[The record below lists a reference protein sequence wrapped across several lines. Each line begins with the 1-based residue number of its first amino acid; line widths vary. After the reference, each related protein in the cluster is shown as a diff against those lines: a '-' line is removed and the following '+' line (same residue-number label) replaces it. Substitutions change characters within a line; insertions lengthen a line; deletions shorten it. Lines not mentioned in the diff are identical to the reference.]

1 MNIIG
6 ILGVIIS
13 VVSLIVAAIVGF
25 SNLKRSTHTDTSKQA
40 AEMTTVIVKLETLNN
55 NVTEMKTELRSLGT
69 NYQEIREKLIIL
81 EQVAKSA
88 HHRIDTIENKDTN
101 GNSNTH

>member
-1 MNIIG
+1 MEIG
-6 ILGVIIS
+6 IIIS
-13 VVSLIVAAIVGF
+13 IISLVVAAIVGF
-25 SNLKRSTHTDTSKQA
+25 TNIKRNQHADNRQAA

-81 EQVAKSA
+81 EQSTKSA
-88 HHRIDTIENKDTN
+88 HHRIDTLEGKETS
-101 GNSNTH
+101 SNTH